1 MKKTENL
8 KKKLKNDLIKYDCKG
23 LYPTKLGELIETN
36 TETYSVNEGWNYIN
50 YLDTGN
56 ITDNHIDEIYEFK
69 VGIDKI
75 PSRAKRKVKDG
86 DIIYSTVRPNQK
98 HFGIIKSQPTNF
110 LVSTGFTTIRA
121 KLNKAD
127 SEFIYWY
134 LSQPAIIEFLQG
146 LGETSTSAYPSIKPS
161 DIEALEL
168 LSPPVKEQKSIASI
182 LGALDYKI
190 KNNSEMNE
198 TLEDMAHSIFK
209 SWFVDYDPVYT
220 KATGKI
226 PDHMDSKTFDLFPNS
241 FGSDGVPVGW
251 KVLNIGSVVE
261 VHRGLSYKGKFLSD
275 NGVNMVNL
283 GCFGFKGTF
292 KAEKIKNYN
301 GDYKDRHK
309 IEPGDLIFANTD
321 MTQNRAILCS
331 PVIVP
336 NYIISDETI
345 FSHHVSRVNV
355 LKSQHPAFLQ
365 FLRQSMMTQNFR
377 MRAEGY
383 ATGTTVLA
391 VPKNIFDGYYIP
403 IPSNEILDVFYK
415 FISNISKKL
424 KQIILKT
431 KLLLNYVIHFFQN

>member
-1 MKKTENL
+1 MGDNFK
-8 KKKLKNDLIKYDCKG
+8 
-23 LYPTKLGELIETN
+23 
-36 TETYSVNEGWNYIN
+36 SV
-50 YLDTGN
+50 D
-56 ITDNHIDEIYEFK
+56 
-69 VGIDKI
+69 
-75 PSRAKRKVKDG
+75 SRAHREEIIGSQEHAIVLATSGMLNGGTSVEYFKNFAPDEKNAICFVGYQANGTLGRKVKDG

-241 FGSDGVPVGW
+241 FGST
-251 KVLNIGSVVE
+251 S
-261 VHRGLSYKGKFLSD
+261 
-275 NGVNMVNL
+275 
-283 GCFGFKGTF
+283 
-292 KAEKIKNYN
+292 
-301 GDYKDRHK
+301 
-309 IEPGDLIFANTD
+309 
-321 MTQNRAILCS
+321 
-331 PVIVP
+331 
-336 NYIISDETI
+336 
-345 FSHHVSRVNV
+345 
-355 LKSQHPAFLQ
+355 
-365 FLRQSMMTQNFR
+365 
-377 MRAEGY
+377 
-383 ATGTTVLA
+383 
-391 VPKNIFDGYYIP
+391 
-403 IPSNEILDVFYK
+403 
-415 FISNISKKL
+415 
-424 KQIILKT
+424 
-431 KLLLNYVIHFFQN
+431 